1 LSDGGQSLADSR
13 YLLPQSSITVID
25 EGYARRFVM
34 ATVPVFESKARN
46 AERVRSASSIIFV
59 NDVLATLLWYQ
70 DKLGLQVE
78 FAWGDPV
85 VHGSIVAG
93 NSTFHFSR
101 ADPTAPNTSYMTLYV
116 TQLDDYYDDVKA
128 QGVEIV
134 QPPGTMDWGMRAFMI
149 HDCNGALVMF
159 ADPSTGE

>member
-1 LSDGGQSLADSR
+1 MGA
-13 YLLPQSSITVID
+13 
-25 EGYARRFVM
+25 A
-34 ATVPVFESKARN
+34 PVFESKTRN
-46 AERVRSASSIIFV
+46 ADKVRSASSINFV
-59 NDVLATLLWYQ
+59 DDVLATLLWYQ

-101 ADPTAPNTSYMTLYV
+101 ADPTAPHTSYMTLYV
-116 TQLDDYYDDVKA
+116 NQLDELYDDVAA
-128 QGVEIV
+128 QGVEVV
-134 QPPGTMDWGMRAFMI
+134 QPPETMDWGMRAFMI

>member
-1 LSDGGQSLADSR
+1 MGTA
-13 YLLPQSSITVID
+13 
-25 EGYARRFVM
+25 A
-34 ATVPVFESKARN
+34 VFESKTRN
-46 AERVRSASSIIFV
+46 ADKVRSASSIIFV

-70 DKLGLQVE
+70 EKLGLQVE

-85 VHGSIVAG
+85 VHGSITAG

-101 ADPTAPNTSYMTLYV
+101 ADPTEPHTSYLTLYV
-116 TQLDDYYDDVKA
+116 NELDEFYDDVVA
-128 QGVEIV
+128 QGVEVV
-134 QPPGTMDWGMRAFMI
+134 QPPETMEWGMRAFMI

>member
-1 LSDGGQSLADSR
+1 
-13 YLLPQSSITVID
+13 
-25 EGYARRFVM
+25 M
-34 ATVPVFESKARN
+34 ATAPAFESKTRN
-46 AERVRSASSIIFV
+46 AEKVRSASSINFV
-59 NDVLATLLWYQ
+59 DDVLTTLLWYQ

-93 NSTFHFSR
+93 NATFHFSR
-101 ADPTAPNTSYMTLYV
+101 ADPTKPHTSYMTLYV
-116 TQLDDYYDDVKA
+116 NELDELYDDVVA
-128 QGVEIV
+128 QGVEVV
-134 QPPGTMDWGMRAFMI
+134 QPPETMEWGMRAFMI

>member
-1 LSDGGQSLADSR
+1 
-13 YLLPQSSITVID
+13 
-25 EGYARRFVM
+25 M
-34 ATVPVFESKARN
+34 ATAPVFESRARN

-59 NDVLATLLWYQ
+59 DDVLATLLWYQ

-101 ADPTAPNTSYMTLYV
+101 ADPTEPRTSYMTLYV
-116 TQLDDYYDDVKA
+116 TQLDEYYDDVKA

-134 QPPGTMDWGMRAFMI
+134 QQPGTMEWGMRAFMI
-149 HDCNGALVMF
+149 NDCNGALVMF